1 MKGSIHQQCK
11 NCGNDLSNNDNYCS
25 NCGQKN
31 IDYNLK
37 LRDLIQEFAD
47 ELMSWDSRLF
57 HTFIPFITN
66 PAKLSKAYLEG
77 KRVKYVQPF
86 RIYLV
91 CSIVFFFLFNH
102 LVVTDDS
109 IVIGNGHD
117 EEEVE
122 KKTTKKD
129 KADNIPFSAIEFGK
143 DSEIKKLKVNGERFD
158 KRILKA
164 YENETVLTNDFI
176 RDSLGIKEWFNV
188 ILIKQGQ
195 KIYNDNGKTLKQT
208 IFANMSMAVM
218 LLVPLFALYLKLFY
232 IRKRGEIK
240 NLYIQHLVFSTH
252 LHAFSLFCFTLMI
265 LISHFGPE
273 NFGALIN
280 TFIFLYSFVM
290 IYVMMKKFYGQ
301 SWFKTIIKGSLAMYI
316 HFFSMLF
323 FAVLEVILTA
333 LIF

>member
-1 MKGSIHQQCK
+1 MTMKGSIHQQCK

-102 LVVTDDS
+102 LVVTDDG
-109 IVIGNGHD
+109 IVINKSGKEKVKNKS
-117 EEEVE
+117 EE
-122 KKTTKKD
+122 KKE
-129 KADNIPFSAIEFGK
+129 NSIPFSVIDFGK
-143 DSEIKKLKVNGERFD
+143 DSVINEVTVNGDRFD
-158 KRILKA
+158 KKIIEA
-164 YENETVLTNDFI
+164 YKNETVLTNDFI
-176 RDSLGIKEWFNV
+176 RDSLGVKEWINV
-188 ILIKQGQ
+188 IIIKQGQ
-195 KIYNDNGKTLKQT
+195 KIYNDNGKTLKQS
-208 IFANMSMAVM
+208 IFANMSVAVM

-232 IRKRGEIK
+232 IRKRGGIK

-252 LHAFSLFCFTLMI
+252 LHAFTLFCFTLMI

-273 NFGALIN
+273 DFSALIN
-280 TFIFLYSFVM
+280 TFIWLYSFVM
-290 IYVMMKKFYGQ
+290 TFVMMKKFYGQ
-301 SWFKTIIKGSLAMYI
+301 SWIKTIIKGSLAMHI
-316 HFFSMLF
+316 HFVSMFF
-323 FAVLEVILTA
+323 FAILEVILSA

>member
-102 LVVTDDS
+102 LVVTDDG
-109 IVIGNGHD
+109 IVINKSGKEKVKNKS
-117 EEEVE
+117 EE
-122 KKTTKKD
+122 KKE
-129 KADNIPFSAIEFGK
+129 NSIPFSVIDFGK
-143 DSEIKKLKVNGERFD
+143 DSVINEVTVNGDRFD
-158 KRILKA
+158 KKIIEA
-164 YENETVLTNDFI
+164 YKNETVLTNDFI
-176 RDSLGIKEWFNV
+176 RDSLGVKEWINV
-188 ILIKQGQ
+188 IIIKQGQ
-195 KIYNDNGKTLKQT
+195 KIYNDNGKTLKQS
-208 IFANMSMAVM
+208 IFANMSVAVM

-232 IRKRGEIK
+232 IRKRGGIK

-252 LHAFSLFCFTLMI
+252 LHAFTLFCFTLMI

-273 NFGALIN
+273 DFSALIN
-280 TFIFLYSFVM
+280 TFIWLYSFVM
-290 IYVMMKKFYGQ
+290 TFVMMKKFYGQ
-301 SWFKTIIKGSLAMYI
+301 SWIKTIIKGSLAMHI
-316 HFFSMLF
+316 HFVSMFF
-323 FAVLEVILTA
+323 FAILEVILSA